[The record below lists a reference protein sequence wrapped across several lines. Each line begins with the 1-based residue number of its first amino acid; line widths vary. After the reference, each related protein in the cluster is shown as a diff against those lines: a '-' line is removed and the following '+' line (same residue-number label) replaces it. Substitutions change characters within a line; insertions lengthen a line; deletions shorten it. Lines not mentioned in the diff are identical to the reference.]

1 MAWLKIVA
9 AGTVALSVYFLRRFV
24 VGKACASCRSLKGK
38 TVIITGANCGL
49 GKATACELAKR
60 EARVIL
66 ACRDIA
72 KGQAAL
78 NEIRQETS
86 AGELIVKRLDLAS
99 LRSIRE
105 FTAEILVEEDRVDIL
120 VNNAGVFQCPYS
132 KTEDGFEQ
140 QMGVNHFGHFLLT
153 TRLLNMIK
161 TSAPSRIVIV
171 SSVLMKNGQIDFSD
185 VNKEKF
191 YDKKQAYADSKLAEA
206 LFCRELA
213 HRLENSGVGVF
224 CVSPGMVLTS
234 LGRHV
239 TSPLMSLI
247 FWPLARLLL
256 KTPHQGCQTVLHCCL
271 SEDLDEM
278 SGLFFRDC
286 SQVPWYNVVDEAT
299 AKKLWELS
307 EQLTAAKSAK
317 P

>member
-1 MAWLKIVA
+1 MAWWKIIVA
-9 AGTVALSVYFLRRFV
+9 GTAAISVYFLRRFV
-24 VGKACASCRSLKGK
+24 VGKVCLSKRSLRGK

-60 EARVIL
+60 GARVIM

-72 KGQAAL
+72 NGQTAL

-86 AGELIVKRLDLAS
+86 AGQLIVKRLDLAS
-99 LRSIRE
+99 LRSVRE
-105 FTAEILVEEDRVDIL
+105 FTAEILREEDRVDIL

-153 TRLLNMIK
+153 TRLLDMIK
-161 TSAPSRIVIV
+161 TSAPSRIIIV
-171 SSVLMKNGQIDFSD
+171 SSILMKNGRIDFSD
-185 VNKEKF
+185 INKEKS
-191 YDKKQAYADSKLAEA
+191 YDKKQAYADSKLANA

-213 HRLENSGVGVF
+213 RRLENSGVGVF

-239 TSPLMSLI
+239 TSPLMAFI

-256 KTPHQGCQTVLHCCL
+256 KTPRQGCQTVLHCCL

-286 SQVPWYNVVDEAT
+286 SQMPWHNVVDGAT

-307 EQLTAAKSAK
+307 EQLTANDSAK
-317 P
+317 R